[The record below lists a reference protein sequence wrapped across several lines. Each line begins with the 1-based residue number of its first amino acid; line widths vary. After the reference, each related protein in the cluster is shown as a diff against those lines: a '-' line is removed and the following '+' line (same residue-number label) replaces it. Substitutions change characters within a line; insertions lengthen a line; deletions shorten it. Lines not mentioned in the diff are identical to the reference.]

1 MKNREAAKKRTEMLK
16 RLREAHRDTVEQT
29 QALLKAQKKIQQQ
42 ICQVIREQ
50 ARTVPEVVHA
60 TGLTGYEVL
69 WHITAMKKYGLVVET
84 GMCGDYY
91 LYQKVEEKGK

>member
-1 MKNREAAKKRTEMLK
+1 MKNREEARKRTEMLK
-16 RLREAHRDTVEQT
+16 RLRDVHRDTVEQT

-42 ICQVIREQ
+42 ICQVMREQ
-50 ARTVPEVVHA
+50 PRTVPEVVQV
-60 TGLTGYEVL
+60 TGMTGYEVL

>member
-1 MKNREAAKKRTEMLK
+1 MKTREEARKRTEMLK

-29 QALLKAQKKIQQQ
+29 QALLKTQKKIQQQ
-42 ICQVIREQ
+42 ICQVIRDQ
-50 ARTVPEVVHA
+50 AKTVPEVVQA

-69 WHITAMKKYGLVVET
+69 WHITAMKKYGKIVET

-91 LYQKVEEKGK
+91 LYQRVEEKRK

>member
-1 MKNREAAKKRTEMLK
+1 MKNREEARKRTEMLK
-16 RLREAHRDTVEQT
+16 RLRDIHRDTVEQT
-29 QALLKAQKKIQQQ
+29 QASLKTQKKIQQQ

-50 ARTVPEVVHA
+50 ARTVPEVAQA
-60 TGLTGYEVL
+60 TGLTGHEVL
-69 WHITAMKKYGLVVET
+69 WHITAMKKYGLIVET